1 MVRGNDLCTGSV
13 NCINH
18 LPYNVISCKDL
29 YVNNISIA
37 GCCNCFVKFGIFF
50 CGHWMYAAL
59 FVCTECTEKRSITHY
74 ITKFFY
80 EFCDFCNIF
89 DIFIPVH
96 TPFHQIH
103 MHIKI
108 CTGKG
113 KDVLFCLTDIRNAD
127 CRNSVSKFQISY
139 FYSVHRKLLLNLHK
153 RRKFPV
159 FLSCIHCP
167 HACRGSVR

>member
-1 MVRGNDLCTGSV
+1 MVRGNDFCAGSM
-13 NCINH
+13 NRIDH
-18 LPYNVISCKDL
+18 FPYNIITRKDL
-29 YVNNISIA
+29 YVNDIRIA
-37 GCCNCFVKFGIFF
+37 GGGNGFVELGVFF

-159 FLSCIHCP
+159 FLSYMRCP
-167 HACRGSVR
+167 HVCRESVR